1 MSIDQAEKDEKEEQ
15 KAEMNF
21 RFTLIEELR
30 GIRRALEPKEQLVC
44 KQIMNDGLTCNTRY
58 EKVLDLL
65 EVSKAERNMFAKE
78 LKIATDALQE
88 ATNSELRWTKKYEE
102 AGTRMKRIQRS
113 KPSTHQQFVKL
124 NLRSGQQFI
133 LRDVPDY
140 MALNNI
146 SINGSYF
153 SPSEAANLVLEVQHW
168 LVKGTLRR

>member
-1 MSIDQAEKDEKEEQ
+1 MDMSIDQAEKDEKEEQ

-102 AGTRMKRIQRS
+102 EVRLHVELIRRYEQLKTLNSLLENQLKLERNQRE
-113 KPSTHQQFVKL
+113 P
-124 NLRSGQQFI
+124 G
-133 LRDVPDY
+133 
-140 MALNNI
+140 
-146 SINGSYF
+146 
-153 SPSEAANLVLEVQHW
+153 
-168 LVKGTLRR
+168 

>member
-1 MSIDQAEKDEKEEQ
+1 
-15 KAEMNF
+15 
-21 RFTLIEELR
+21 
-30 GIRRALEPKEQLVC
+30 
-44 KQIMNDGLTCNTRY
+44 
-58 EKVLDLL
+58 
-65 EVSKAERNMFAKE
+65 
-78 LKIATDALQE
+78 
-88 ATNSELRWTKKYEE
+88 
-102 AGTRMKRIQRS
+102 MKRIQRS